1 MCVGDFV
8 ESVIKFFGLDKLAP
22 DNCGCGKRKKY
33 LNRVFN
39 CKRKINGSI
48 Q

>member
-8 ESVIKFFGLDKLAP
+8 EKVIKFLGLNKFVP

-33 LNRVFN
+33 LNRLFK
-39 CKRKINGSI
+39 CKKKKYA
-48 Q
+48 